1 MIKLIRQFLKF
12 GMVGVFCFL
21 IDFGIFTLLNN
32 VLGVYYLIAN
42 FFGFTISVIVN
53 YIMSMKYVFVRKDDA
68 NKRLEFIIF
77 VVLSVIGLFLTELII
92 WVCVDG
98 IYVNVAALTGLMS
111 RKAAEVL
118 GKIIATGVVMIYNFV
133 TRKIFLEKKG

>member
-12 GMVGVFCFL
+12 GLVGVLCFL

-77 VVLSVIGLFLTELII
+77 VVLSIIGLFLTELII

-98 IYVNVAALTGLMS
+98 IYVNVAALTGLMP

-118 GKIIATGVVMIYNFV
+118 GKIIATGIVMIYNFV